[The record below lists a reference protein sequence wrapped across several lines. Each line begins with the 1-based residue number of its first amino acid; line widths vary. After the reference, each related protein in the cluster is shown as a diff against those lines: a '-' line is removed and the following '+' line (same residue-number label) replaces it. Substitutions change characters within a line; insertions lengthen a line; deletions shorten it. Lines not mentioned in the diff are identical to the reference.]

1 MQKLAITLLSVAS
14 IVLLAAA
21 IAFAVTG
28 NWGAIVGCVV
38 LLVIDIVGI
47 RYLMSKRSGSMT

>member
-1 MQKLAITLLSVAS
+1 MQKLAITLLTVAS
-14 IVLLAAA
+14 IILLAAA

-28 NWGAIVGCVV
+28 NSGAIVGCVV